1 MHEERL
7 EIIESIHWY
16 TMEDGGTKIEIIQ
29 RLHGYTKRGGVGG
42 SNRNH
47 TKEDGETIE
56 IIHMTHWYN
65 KEDGEQ

>member
-1 MHEERL
+1 MGTLRGEGVEEA
-7 EIIESIHWY
+7 
-16 TMEDGGTKIEIIQ
+16 IEIIQ